1 LIPQRY
7 LSFHAAGLPAKLAFG
22 ADIGLMPLTR
32 GNATTKTTP
41 MIRNGLY
48 LVVSKL
54 LDGEEGGQTGVSV
67 LRDGTMRGGGSIFY
81 HVGSYVCSG
90 GKWKGELT
98 VREHTP
104 ALATDAWFARR
115 AVSMGFDGTYTD
127 DAAEFDA
134 TALAGKRSV
143 QFKVIF
149 RLLTP
154 D

>member
-1 LIPQRY
+1 VVKI
-7 LSFHAAGLPAKLAFG
+7 G
-22 ADIGLMPLTR
+22 ATSKD
-32 GNATTKTTP
+32 NP

-48 LVVSKL
+48 LVISRL
-54 LDGEEGGQTGVSV
+54 LDGAEGGATGVSV
-67 LRDGTMRGGGSIFY
+67 LRDGTMRGGGPNYY
-81 HVGSYVCSG
+81 HVGSYVCPG

-104 ALATDAWFARR
+104 AEITRAFAGKV
-115 AVSMGFDGTYTD
+115 VSMGFDGRYTD

-134 TALAGKRSV
+134 TALAGKRSI
-143 QFKVIF
+143 QLKVVL

>member
-1 LIPQRY
+1 
-7 LSFHAAGLPAKLAFG
+7 
-22 ADIGLMPLTR
+22 
-32 GNATTKTTP
+32 

-48 LVVSKL
+48 SVDSKL
-54 LDGEEGGQTGVSV
+54 LDGVEGGATGVSV
-67 LRDGTMRGGGSIFY
+67 FRDGTMRGGGPNYF

-98 VREHTP
+98 IREHTP
-104 ALATDAWFARR
+104 AETNKPWFARQ
-115 AVSMGFDGTYTD
+115 AVSMGFNGTYTD
-127 DAAEFDA
+127 EVAEFDA

-149 RLLTP
+149 RLLLP

>member
-1 LIPQRY
+1 VERF
-7 LSFHAAGLPAKLAFG
+7 SFIEGPCRVG
-22 ADIGLMPLTR
+22 ADQQD
-32 GNATTKTTP
+32 NH

-48 LVVSKL
+48 SVISKL
-54 LDGEEGGQTGVSV
+54 LDGVEGGATGVSV
-67 LRDGTMRGGGSIFY
+67 LRDGTMRGGGSIYY

-98 VREHTP
+98 IREHKP
-104 ALATDAWFARR
+104 AEITKVFAGKV
-115 AVSMGFDGTYTD
+115 VSMGFDGTYTD

-134 TALAGKRSV
+134 TALAGKRSI
-143 QFKVIF
+143 QLKVFF

>member
-1 LIPQRY
+1 
-7 LSFHAAGLPAKLAFG
+7 
-22 ADIGLMPLTR
+22 LTR

>member
-1 LIPQRY
+1 MISRRLWRI
-7 LSFHAAGLPAKLAFG
+7 G
-22 ADIGLMPLTR
+22 ATR
-32 GNATTKTTP
+32 KTII

-48 LVVSKL
+48 SVISKL
-54 LDGEEGGQTGVSV
+54 LDDAKGGATGVSV
-67 LRDGTMRGGGSIFY
+67 LRDGTMRGGGPIYY

-98 VREHTP
+98 VRAHTP
-104 ALATDAWFARR
+104 ALATDAWFALQ
-115 AVSMGFDGTYTD
+115 AVSMGFSGTYTD

-154 D
+154 EV

>member
-1 LIPQRY
+1 MERFMLIARPC
-7 LSFHAAGLPAKLAFG
+7 SFTLAVRMG
-22 ADIGLMPLTR
+22 ARSETII
-32 GNATTKTTP
+32 

-48 LVVSKL
+48 SVISRL
-54 LDGEEGGQTGVSV
+54 LDGVEGGATGVSV
-67 LRDGTMRGGGSIFY
+67 LRDGTMRGGGSIYY

-98 VREHTP
+98 IREHTP
-104 ALATDAWFARR
+104 AEITKVFAGKV
-115 AVSMGFDGTYTD
+115 VSMGFDGTYTD

-134 TALAGKRSV
+134 TALAGKRSI
-143 QFKVIF
+143 QLKVFF